1 MAVTIDGTNGINNA
15 VLGSSTPAAAT
26 VTTLGASGE
35 VTATGFTGT
44 LDGILGSGTPA
55 AATVTTLAAAAATVT
70 TLTASGDLTANN
82 FAGRNLIINGGMTI
96 AQRGTSFAAAAN
108 GAYLLDRYK
117 YLKSG
122 TTGVV
127 TITQDA
133 DMPTGHVGFSMKV
146 DCTTADASVAAA
158 DVAGIRY
165 FVEGFDSVVLAAGT
179 SAAKNITISFWVKSA
194 KTGTHSVVVQ
204 NGGNNRGY
212 PASYTVSVA
221 DTWEY
226 KTLTLLMD
234 TVGTWI
240 GATNGIGV
248 GLFFPLIV
256 GSNFTDPADA
266 WVSAESYG
274 VNSGVNILDNAANNF
289 FLTEIQ
295 VEVGSV
301 ATEFES
307 RPYGTELA
315 LCQRYLY
322 KLEADTADRGMGL
335 VGQAYSTTTA
345 IVPILFPVMPRTTV
359 TGITISGATDFSL
372 TVANSGRQASTGL
385 IFGAAFPQGAWVAPS
400 VAANI
405 VAGNAV
411 TLWSAVDDASILFT
425 GAEL

>member
-1 MAVTIDGTNGINNA
+1 MTTSVIRAGGTGVAGVQTTGGDDGALSLKVGPLDTTVEALSITSAGAATLASTLAVT
-15 VLGSSTPAAAT
+15 
-26 VTTLGASGE
+26 
-35 VTATGFTGT
+35 
-44 LDGILGSGTPA
+44 
-55 AATVTTLAAAAATVT
+55 
-70 TLTASGDLTANN
+70 GDLTANN

-96 AQRGTSFAAAAN
+96 AQRGASFAAAAN

-234 TVGTWI
+234 TAGTWI

-301 ATEFES
+301 ATEFEHRS
-307 RPYGTELA
+307 YGTELA
-315 LCQRYLY
+315 LCQRYARPL
-322 KLEADTADRGMGL
+322 AANDCI
-335 VGQAYSTTTA
+335 GQATSATAAYFFSNGITMRAVPTLSLASGAVAVTAAGATTA
-345 IVPILFPVMPRTTV
+345 ITALLVNS
-359 TGITISGATDFSL
+359 GGATNG
-372 TVANSGRQASTGL
+372 TVLMNTTTTSGL
-385 IFGAAFPQGAWVAPS
+385 
-400 VAANI
+400 
-405 VAGNAV
+405 VAGHA
-411 TLWSAVDDASILFT
+411 TFLAGSARLLV
-425 GAEL
+425 AEL